1 MAAAPGDGLNETDAY
16 REWAGSGVVRCWWA
30 QRVPGEFVQRV
41 VPDAAADVIV
51 ASTGAAYLVGPTL
64 SPALHRLPP
73 GTELRGLRLRTE
85 AIAAVLDLPGH
96 EVRDAVVPLT
106 AVLPDAAA
114 RAVAD
119 SVWRGSF
126 PSALSPRAGDA
137 RVRHAV
143 SRIWGGASLDS
154 VADEVSLTGRQLRR
168 LFTEQVGLGP
178 KALQR
183 VVRFQRFLRSA
194 DAARP
199 SSLAD
204 SAAAAGYADQA
215 HLTRETRELAG
226 VTPAVLVRER
236 HGLAAPDAT
245 AAVAMFQGTA
255 C

>member
-1 MAAAPGDGLNETDAY
+1 MAAATGDALNETDTY
-16 REWAGSGVVRCWWA
+16 REWVGSGVVRCWWA

-73 GTELRGLRLRTE
+73 GAELRGLRLRTE
-85 AIAAVLDLPGH
+85 AIAAVLGLPGH

-114 RAVAD
+114 RAVAE
-119 SVWRGSF
+119 SVWHGSF
-126 PSALSPRAGDA
+126 PSVLRPRPGDA

-143 SRIWGGASLDS
+143 SRIWRGASLDS
-154 VADEVSLTGRQLRR
+154 VAEEVALTGRQLRR
-168 LFTEQVGLGP
+168 LVVQQAGLGP

-183 VVRFQRFLRSA
+183 VARFQRFLRSA

-199 SSLAD
+199 TSLAD
-204 SAAAAGYADQA
+204 SAAAAGFADQA

-236 HGLAAPDAT
+236 HGLAAPDPA
-245 AAVAMFQGTA
+245 AAVAVF
-255 C
+255 